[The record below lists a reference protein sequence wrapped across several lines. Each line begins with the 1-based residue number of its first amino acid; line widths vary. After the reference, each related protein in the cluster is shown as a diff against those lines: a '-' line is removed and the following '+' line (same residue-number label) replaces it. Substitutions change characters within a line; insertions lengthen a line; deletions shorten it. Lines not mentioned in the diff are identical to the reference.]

1 VTSQK
6 RNRWI
11 AWGLCLCAIA
21 GITAVA
27 ATTLI
32 DNSRQ
37 GTLNQAHLV
46 EVVGAGIV
54 LTAFAILGALIIS
67 HQPQNRIG
75 WLLLIPILARLIPVE
90 ALTASP
96 PQTLTIGWWLLLW
109 FSGWAWMPLIF
120 PILLLPLHFPTGRP
134 PTPRWNWI
142 NWLALGMWA
151 LLAFVSAFAKN
162 FAHVGMIPN
171 PIGFLPP
178 DLPERVWNSVP
189 WSVSL
194 FLMAVGSVVSLFV
207 RYGRT
212 QTEERQQI
220 KWLAYAGIF
229 FAVVYGLVVSSGF
242 AGQSGYSV
250 WVGVLFY
257 LSVLTFAAAI
267 AIAILRY
274 RLYDIDLIIRKTLQ
288 YTVLSALLALTYFG
302 SVVLLQSIVGQAADE
317 QSPLMI
323 VVSTLLIAALF
334 APLRQRVQA
343 FIDRRFYRKK
353 YDAQQVLA
361 QFAQTARDETDMD
374 ALTAELVRV
383 VQETMQPEQ
392 INLWLKSTTDY
403 SRNDFRN
410 V

>member
-1 VTSQK
+1 MTEQKIPRLVTSQK

-11 AWGLCLCAIA
+11 AWGLCLFAIA

-37 GTLNQAHLV
+37 GTLSQAYLV

-54 LTAFAILGALIIS
+54 FTAFAILGALIIS

-75 WLLLIPILARLIPVE
+75 WLLLIPVLARLIPVE

-109 FSGWAWMPLIF
+109 FSGWAWMPQIF

-134 PTPRWNWI
+134 PTPRWNWV

-151 LLAFVSAFAKN
+151 LLAFVSAFVTI
-162 FAHVGMIPN
+162 FAHVGKIPN

-207 RYGRT
+207 RYGRA
-212 QTEERQQI
+212 QKAERQQI

-229 FAVVYGLVVSSGF
+229 FAVVYGLVVSIGF
-242 AGQSGYSV
+242 DGQSGHSV

-257 LSVLTFAAAI
+257 LSVLIFAAAI

-274 RLYDIDLIIRKTLQ
+274 KLNNLLF
-288 YTVLSALLALTYFG
+288 LSK
-302 SVVLLQSIVGQAADE
+302 
-317 QSPLMI
+317 
-323 VVSTLLIAALF
+323 
-334 APLRQRVQA
+334 
-343 FIDRRFYRKK
+343 FI
-353 YDAQQVLA
+353 
-361 QFAQTARDETDMD
+361 
-374 ALTAELVRV
+374 
-383 VQETMQPEQ
+383 
-392 INLWLKSTTDY
+392 
-403 SRNDFRN
+403 
-410 V
+410 